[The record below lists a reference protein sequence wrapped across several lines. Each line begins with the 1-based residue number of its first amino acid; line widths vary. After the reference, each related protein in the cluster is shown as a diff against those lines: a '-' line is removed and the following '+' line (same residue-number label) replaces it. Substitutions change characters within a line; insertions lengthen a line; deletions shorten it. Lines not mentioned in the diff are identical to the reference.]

1 MQPGLKAEWDKVRD
15 EHLDA
20 LSAVRATMEAVRNE
34 TEKAAPNLFTNG
46 NELVLA
52 SKKDDGE
59 LKTLLNLRDKAKRKA
74 NQAAKP
80 KL

>member
-1 MQPGLKAEWDKVRD
+1 MQPGLKAEWDKVLD
-15 EHLDA
+15 THLDA
-20 LSAVRATMEAVRNE
+20 LSEVRATMEAVGNE
-34 TEKAAPNLFTNG
+34 TQKAAPNLFTNG

-52 SKKDDGE
+52 FKKDDGE
-59 LKTLLNLRDKAKRKA
+59 LKTLLNLMDKAKRKA